1 MVEIVPSI
9 LSADFAR
16 LADEIARVEEAGI
29 RMLHIDVMD
38 GRFVPNIT
46 LGPPVLRSIRQA
58 TGLTL
63 DVHLMIV
70 EPERH
75 LEAFVEAGANQVSVH
90 QETCPHLERTLRHIQ
105 SLGAKAGVVL
115 NPATPLSV
123 LDYVLEAADFV
134 LLMTVNPGFGGQTF
148 IPQTMRKI
156 RELDRRRRDLG
167 LALPIEIDGG
177 VSTGNLAEVVRAGVN
192 WVVTGSS
199 VFGSPDPAA
208 AVTEMKRIATEAF
221 AVRV

>member
-123 LDYVLEAADFV
+123 LDYVLEVADFV
-134 LLMTVNPGFGGQTF
+134 LLMTVNPGFGGQEF

-192 WVVTGSS
+192 WVVAGSS